1 MAVLKG
7 AFYSL
12 VLPTVLW
19 AFGHNISIYR
29 IQVPLPEHANHAGCL
44 NNLILSG
51 FCPFIRFPI
60 SNFHK
65 SGANT
70 MKISSPIKTL
80 HPIKFNPLR
89 IPVIM
94 LLITLFLF
102 SSAYAFP
109 FGGPKPK
116 RGGSMYGFVI
126 TRSGI
131 NEPGLQYAH
140 LEGVSVEVKGAG
152 GTFTTLTDS
161 KGSFQFDV
169 LPPGDYTVS
178 FSKKGFGVFVKQV
191 KILDA
196 RVENLGNITLVPD
209 GGVSTEGIIL
219 PDTAFIAMA
228 SAKDA
233 DPGINTR
240 FGELNKWMHGGPDE
254 HEAPAPDDKLNPIS
268 TYENCLML
276 ISPEDTGKTTYIKL
290 EHSPLWLCF
299 NISGTTLYVADMES
313 TIWIYDILRNN
324 LKLGY
329 IPLSS
334 SVNHMKLSPDGRW
347 LFAVCTTDITIID
360 TRQNIVVNTIPLPI
374 MSDGTSGTP
383 WASTCSPDGNILYVA
398 MGSENNGEVIAVD
411 ASTKQPVARAMTG
424 STPTGIAV
432 TPDGSKL
439 FTANLTSGSVSVLS
453 TNPLKLISTVPV
465 GVGPGRV
472 VVSPDGEKVFVTC
485 RESSTLVVLA
495 AGTGEKVAS
504 IPVGKQPMDLA
515 ITGDGTKVYVTNT
528 GDGTISVID
537 AKKNVELN
545 RTQPQ
550 RLCRPCG
557 VVVKP

>member
-1 MAVLKG
+1 MKTIFSIKNSHPKKTNPFLIPAI
-7 AFYSL
+7 SL
-12 VLPTVLW
+12 
-19 AFGHNISIYR
+19 
-29 IQVPLPEHANHAGCL
+29 
-44 NNLILSG
+44 
-51 FCPFIRFPI
+51 FII
-60 SNFHK
+60 
-65 SGANT
+65 
-70 MKISSPIKTL
+70 
-80 HPIKFNPLR
+80 
-89 IPVIM
+89 
-94 LLITLFLF
+94 LFLF
-102 SSAYAFP
+102 SAVHAFP

-152 GTFTTLTDS
+152 GVFTVLTGS

-178 FSKKGFGVFVKQV
+178 FNKKGFGTVIKQV

-209 GGVSTEGIIL
+209 GGVSTEGIIV
-219 PDTAFIAMA
+219 PDTAFIALA
-228 SAKDA
+228 FSKDA
-233 DPGINTR
+233 ESGTDTR
-240 FGELNKWMHGGPDE
+240 FGELNKWIHGGPDE
-254 HEAPAPDDKLNPIS
+254 HEAPGPDDKLHPIS

-276 ISPEDTGKTTYIKL
+276 IPPEDMAKTTYIKL

-313 TIWIYDILRNN
+313 TIWIYDVLRNN

-334 SVNHMKLSPDGRW
+334 SINHLKLSPDGKW
-347 LFAVCTTDITIID
+347 LFAVCATDITVID
-360 TRQNIVVNTIPLPI
+360 TRQNLVVNTIALPT
-374 MSDGTSGTP
+374 MSNGKSGTP
-383 WASTCSPDGNILYVA
+383 WAVTCSPDGDILYVA
-398 MGSENNGEVIAVD
+398 MGSEDNGEVVAID
-411 ASTKQPVARAMTG
+411 ASTKQPVARAATG
-424 STPTGIAV
+424 STPTGIAI

-439 FTANLTSGSVSVLS
+439 FTANMTSGSVSVLS
-453 TNPLKLISTVPV
+453 ANPLKLISNVTV
-465 GVGPGRV
+465 GVSPGRV
-472 VVSPDGEKVFVTC
+472 VVSSDGENVFVSC
-485 RESSTLVVLA
+485 KESGNVVVLSA
-495 AGTGEKVAS
+495 KTGEQLKS

-515 ITGDGTKVYVTNT
+515 ITGDGTKVYVTNS

-537 AKKNVELN
+537 AKKNVEIK

-550 RLCRPCG
+550 RLCKPYG